1 MVKLYKQYHGCGC
14 KFGMITKMCVWA
26 YILNPRPLKGHG
38 VLVYGHMQNLCGLH
52 QLHKSCFIT
61 MCLKSY
67 VYSFYVK
74 EKMSVFILEIDDQI
88 KMHVIA
94 SKCIHATSL
103 NLNLH

>member
-1 MVKLYKQYHGCGC
+1 
-14 KFGMITKMCVWA
+14 
-26 YILNPRPLKGHG
+26 
-38 VLVYGHMQNLCGLH
+38 
-52 QLHKSCFIT
+52 